1 MVLYLE
7 TTGSRDNL
15 SSSDSY
21 KIALFFPAID
31 TFLSELSQRFDEK
44 NMNIIHAIQAC
55 NPLGMNFLLPQE
67 LSPFA
72 EMYGF
77 DKEIV
82 EIEAKLAKKMFDKKK
97 GIDTLQDVYSILLS
111 VTDAFPEL
119 LKLVKNIHGNSY
131 KYCKLRKIFLN
142 TKKD

>member
-1 MVLYLE
+1 MVLSWE

-97 GIDTLQDVYSILLS
+97 GFARCILHPS
-111 VTDAFPEL
+111 FCDGCFSRTTQIG
-119 LKLVKNIHGNSY
+119 KNIHGNSY
-131 KYCKLRKIFLN
+131 KYCKL
-142 TKKD
+142 